1 MAHTVCSTCSFLVV
15 YLKFC
20 TACCE
25 SVYMLIKGTCR
36 GLLLSERAYN
46 RNILFVCFVF
56 VYRWGWPFKGG
67 GGGAYN
73 QHFKVLNQGLG
84 LFFQY
89 LSRSES
95 SKSRPRQRRKR
106 QRVEV
111 SHICEQIILFVL
123 SVNNTP
129 HYYYSTCSSNSTCK
143 MLSKNQLDLHLKQRH

>member
-36 GLLLSERAYN
+36 GLILSERAYN

-67 GGGAYN
+67 GGAYN
-73 QHFKVLNQGLG
+73 QHFKVLKGGFHGSAHVHESKYFFAFVRYGPN
-84 LFFQY
+84 LFN
-89 LSRSES
+89 LVRCLMDHSEGN
-95 SKSRPRQRRKR
+95 R
-106 QRVEV
+106 
-111 SHICEQIILFVL
+111 
-123 SVNNTP
+123 
-129 HYYYSTCSSNSTCK
+129 
-143 MLSKNQLDLHLKQRH
+143 